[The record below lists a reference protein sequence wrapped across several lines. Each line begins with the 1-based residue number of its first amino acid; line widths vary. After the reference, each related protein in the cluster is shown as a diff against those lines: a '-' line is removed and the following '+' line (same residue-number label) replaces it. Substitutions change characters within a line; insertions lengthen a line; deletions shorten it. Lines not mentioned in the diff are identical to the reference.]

1 MTVGVVMLCC
11 MQSELPSTLRYLAQR
26 QSGIVSRSQALRAG
40 LSTDKI
46 KFRLRSGRWC
56 LMHRG
61 VYVTFTGAPGRS
73 AWLWAAVLSAGP
85 GAALSYETAAELHR
99 LADTPAETIHVTVPH
114 DRRISAVE
122 GVSLHRS
129 DRVVEAVQGNAYPP
143 RTRVEETVLDLAQAA
158 NSFDDVCG
166 WVTRAIARNL
176 TDETR
181 LRQAMIARPRL
192 RWRADLHELIVAAA
206 GGDHSVLEFRYHRDV
221 ERAHGLPESSR
232 QVLFTRADGRRGF
245 RDRVYEKYGVVVE
258 LDGRLAHPAE
268 NQWKDKAR
276 DNAAA
281 AEGKQSLRYGW
292 TRVRWQ
298 ACATAAEVARVLR
311 LHGWDGCPRPCSPG
325 CPVQPEPQ
333 PQSKP
338 KPGPGP
344 LPKPKLGSLPKPP
357 PRPEPRPE
365 PEPQAPLKLPP
376 QLQPGSAWPVTAAN
390 TRAGSVRSGRT
401 TCAPARS
408 DAE

>member
-1 MTVGVVMLCC
+1 
-11 MQSELPSTLRYLAQR
+11 
-26 QSGIVSRSQALRAG
+26 
-40 LSTDKI
+40 
-46 KFRLRSGRWC
+46 
-56 LMHRG
+56 MHRG
-61 VYVTFTGAPGRS
+61 VYATFTGAPGRS

-99 LADTPAETIHVTVPH
+99 LTDTPAETIHMTVPH
-114 DRRISAVE
+114 DRRISAIE

-129 DRVVEAVQGNAYPP
+129 ARVVQAVQAHAYPP
-143 RTRVEETVLDLAQAA
+143 RTNIEETVLDLAQAA
-158 NSFDDVCG
+158 MSLDDVCG

-181 LRQAMIARPRL
+181 LRQAMTVRPRL

-221 ERAHGLPESSR
+221 ERGHGLPESAR
-232 QVLFTRADGRRGF
+232 QVPFTRPDGRRGF
-245 RDRVYEKYGVVVE
+245 RDRVYTEYGVVVE

-281 AEGKQSLRYGW
+281 AEGRQSLRYDW
-292 TRVRWQ
+292 AQVTRQ
-298 ACATAAEVARVLR
+298 ACATAAEVARVLKR
-311 LHGWDGCPRPCSPG
+311 HGWDGRPRPCSPG
-325 CPVQPEPQ
+325 CPVQPKLQ
-333 PQSKP
+333 PK
-338 KPGPGP
+338 
-344 LPKPKLGSLPKPP
+344 
-357 PRPEPRPE
+357 
-365 PEPQAPLKLPP
+365 
-376 QLQPGSAWPVTAAN
+376 LQPGLQPEPTRPVTAAS

-408 DAE
+408 AAE